1 MDGAAGVA
9 SRRPLL
15 IEPYLLWPWR
25 RTASTWVFPTLLVVL
40 VLLVTL
46 GGDPAREGRPQD
58 AVLLAHMSAMV
69 VLGPAVVA
77 LAAYEVR
84 RHVHRRLVELEASSA
99 RARWQIAA
107 YAALPVWLW
116 AAGCYLVLTL
126 SVVVRAILVTPEWP
140 GLDIVLLTIAVLF
153 AQACL
158 GCALGWL
165 VPLGAGSALGAFLS
179 VAGLYA
185 VIVAQTYQLSAARL
199 FPVLDETWDPI
210 YKPSPDHILIA
221 ITWLVSVGL
230 LLVLLSPVRPLARLL
245 RRTAVPLLASVAVG
259 AALVLLPSSSD
270 SFYGQLKSVADPHT
284 CASDGDFDVCMYT
297 MDGHLTSVF
306 VAAHQQV
313 VRALGDIA
321 VLPSGVAELG
331 LERRP
336 GTIVYTSSDGVADVD
351 SAVGYLLS
359 GIVGQPDCSAWPTSP
374 VIGHRP
380 WGEFIGQALALRV
393 EPKSSIDPY
402 FVNALRQFEKMPL
415 PRQDAWLRRA
425 LGAYRL
431 CKAPPQLG
439 AS

>member
-1 MDGAAGVA
+1 
-9 SRRPLL
+9 
-15 IEPYLLWPWR
+15 
-25 RTASTWVFPTLLVVL
+25 
-40 VLLVTL
+40 
-46 GGDPAREGRPQD
+46 
-58 AVLLAHMSAMV
+58 MSAMV

>member
-1 MDGAAGVA
+1 
-9 SRRPLL
+9 
-15 IEPYLLWPWR
+15 
-25 RTASTWVFPTLLVVL
+25 
-40 VLLVTL
+40 
-46 GGDPAREGRPQD
+46 
-58 AVLLAHMSAMV
+58 
-69 VLGPAVVA
+69 
-77 LAAYEVR
+77 
-84 RHVHRRLVELEASSA
+84 
-99 RARWQIAA
+99 
-107 YAALPVWLW
+107 
-116 AAGCYLVLTL
+116 
-126 SVVVRAILVTPEWP
+126 
-140 GLDIVLLTIAVLF
+140 
-153 AQACL
+153 
-158 GCALGWL
+158 
-165 VPLGAGSALGAFLS
+165 
-179 VAGLYA
+179 
-185 VIVAQTYQLSAARL
+185 
-199 FPVLDETWDPI
+199 
-210 YKPSPDHILIA
+210 
-221 ITWLVSVGL
+221 
-230 LLVLLSPVRPLARLL
+230 
-245 RRTAVPLLASVAVG
+245 
-259 AALVLLPSSSD
+259 VLLPSSSD